1 MFEFFSSLNPVNL
14 KLIWFEFIAFITPVS
29 MTIDPA
35 SAALIASIQLEG
47 KTCLLE
53 KLHNTL
59 YAILENH
66 LSLSPIDE
74 SK

>member
-1 MFEFFSSLNPVNL
+1 MFEFFSSVNL
-14 KLIWFEFIAFITPVS
+14 KLIWFEFIAFIATVS

-59 YAILENH
+59 YAILENY
-66 LSLSPIDE
+66 LSLSPINK